1 MRFRLLLRPWRMSAS
16 LTLMRLSLATP
27 SVIRRPAAT
36 FRVWLRVLSDQLLH
50 ECPLLLQRRRLQ
62 LLLELTIE
70 PATEG
75 LHLPEELR

>member
-1 MRFRLLLRPWRMSAS
+1 MSAS

-27 SVIRRPAAT
+27 SVIRRPPPPSG
-36 FRVWLRVLSDQLLH
+36 VWLRVLSDQLLH

-70 PATEG
+70 SATEG